1 MRILSAYTIAVTL
14 SAAAVS
20 DAQAAGCKAVVV
32 DVGPGKTLSL
42 VNIKR
47 EPVDELILG
56 EVLFYDHTN
65 GNWALVAKQGFAGR
79 GPVGW
84 VEDWRLGPPVSCPQ
98 TFLPPKQR

>member
-1 MRILSAYTIAVTL
+1 MRILSAYTIAITL
-14 SAAAVS
+14 IAATVS
-20 DAQAAGCKAVVV
+20 DAPAAGCRAVVV
-32 DVGPGKTLSL
+32 DVGPGKTLSV

-47 EPVDELILG
+47 EPIDKLTLG
-56 EVLFYDHTN
+56 EVVFYDHTD

-84 VEDWRLGPPVSCPQ
+84 VEDWRLGPPVSCPS